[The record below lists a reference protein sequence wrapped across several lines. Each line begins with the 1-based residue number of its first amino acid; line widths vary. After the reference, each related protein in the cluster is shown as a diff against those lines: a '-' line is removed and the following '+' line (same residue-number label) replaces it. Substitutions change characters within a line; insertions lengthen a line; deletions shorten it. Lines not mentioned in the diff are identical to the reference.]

1 MGSEKPRVYEGL
13 AGMSKKGHT
22 EEDAAAISPGGT
34 STNAGLQRELSLGFP
49 RGEDTHSCAS
59 VRA

>member
-1 MGSEKPRVYEGL
+1 
-13 AGMSKKGHT
+13 MSKKGHT